1 MKDQNGNDLHIGDIV
16 RCGEAKIGRVA
27 RFIKLYDCS
36 YIVYVVA
43 LSEYEYEFVL
53 WELAHM
59 LSKISIEEMMLLKLT
74 GEIPF

>member
-27 RFIKLYDCS
+27 RFNKQTLDDCS

-43 LSEYEYEFVL
+43 LSEYEFAS